1 MFLSRSPLSR
11 AGQSDIAQRPFVPRK
26 RRLTRFSFYSLSATP
41 LLHWPNVRRRAIN
54 YQIQRARHTY
64 LVNLVDGFTGGR
76 WPRSRRPPKP
86 VVNAGRRIPSGACVD
101 SLPLMERPVRSSRHH
116 LCRRGRP
123 CRRRHRRRCR
133 RRRDYRR

>member
-1 MFLSRSPLSR
+1 MNFTPDKSLVSEQSPTGRPADRSIRCHSTVVRSR
-11 AGQSDIAQRPFVPRK
+11 RK
-26 RRLTRFSFYSLSATP
+26 RPLTRFFFLSFRDASSLA
-41 LLHWPNVRRRAIN
+41 RGRAIN

-76 WPRSRRPPKP
+76 WPRSRRPPMP

-101 SLPLMERPVRSSRHH
+101 SPLLVERPARSSRHH

-123 CRRRHRRRCR
+123 CHDHRR
-133 RRRDYRR
+133 